1 MNERNNYGFTNEDLI
16 TIDIIIDT
24 TLRQTG
30 IKHFR
35 GISSLIYELN
45 NGITSI
51 DNQRGKIISLST
63 KGVNFIKM
71 LADIELKT
79 RGLSSIE
86 KVTRLI
92 HTLNNPIPVEKKEEH
107 VEEHVE
113 FANHS
118 DEKSKETKKGT
129 DKNGKR

>member
-16 TIDIIIDT
+16 TIDTIIDT

-51 DNQRGKIISLST
+51 DNQRGTIISLST
-63 KGVNFIKM
+63 NGVNFIKM

-92 HTLNNPIPVEKKEEH
+92 HILNNPIPIEKKEEH
-107 VEEHVE
+107 VES
-113 FANHS
+113 ANHS